1 MFGNL
6 ESSWKNILKE
16 ELSCPYLQDL
26 QSFLRAEGKRGA
38 VIYPPLPF
46 LYQAFEETPFDRV
59 KVVVVGQDPYH
70 GPGQAHGLCFSVPCG
85 LPLPPSLKN
94 IYRELHSDLGIP
106 PAKNGCLLSWAKQGV
121 LLLNA
126 TLTVESGKPA
136 SHYGKGWERF
146 TDKVIEVLVD
156 RKDPLV
162 FVLWGKNAQEKS
174 TRILQAKSHNHCV
187 LMAPHPSPFSAHQGF
202 FGSRPFSKINDALIK
217 AGKETIHWGIE
228 TALVKNLE
236 RNNLSYL

>member
-1 MFGNL
+1 MFRNL

-16 ELSCPYLQDL
+16 ELSCSYLQDL
-26 QSFLRAEGKRGA
+26 QNFLRVEGKRGA
-38 VIYPPLPF
+38 VIYPPLPT

-94 IYRELHSDLGIP
+94 IYKELHSDLGIP

-156 RKDPLV
+156 RNDPLV

-174 TRILQAKSHNHCV
+174 TRILQAKNHNHFV

-217 AGKETIHWGIE
+217 AGKETIHWEIE
-228 TALVKNLE
+228 TSLAKNLG
-236 RNNLSYL
+236 